1 MRPSSG
7 WRRLECRVPPPVVVV
22 SVAALMWI
30 AARQWPGAW
39 PEALSRAG
47 LALAV
52 GGGALAA
59 WAVFAFRRAS
69 TTIHPLKP
77 SEASSLV
84 VAGPNRWSRNPMYLG
99 MLLALTG
106 WGLWIEGGVALLG
119 VAAAWAWLRWLQ
131 IAPEERALAARFGGD
146 YADYCAR
153 VRRWC

>member
-1 MRPSSG
+1 M
-7 WRRLECRVPPPVVVV
+7 WAVARV
-22 SVAALMWI
+22 S
-30 AARQWPGAW
+30 PGPWGAGGG
-39 PEALSRAG
+39 RAG

-52 GGGALAA
+52 GGGALTA

-99 MLLALTG
+99 MLLVLTG
-106 WGLWIEGGVALLG
+106 WGLWLGGGISLLG

-146 YADYCAR
+146 YARYCAR
-153 VRRWC
+153 VRRWA

>member
-1 MRPSSG
+1 M
-7 WRRLECRVPPPVVVV
+7 
-22 SVAALMWI
+22 AA
-30 AARQWPGAW
+30 
-39 PEALSRAG
+39 EALSRAG

-106 WGLWIEGGVALLG
+106 WGLWIGGGVALLG
-119 VAAAWAWLRWLQ
+119 VVAAWAWLRWLQ